1 MNGRIDPER
10 MPLPESVVHPLG
22 ELAFAVT
29 KGVTL
34 LESAACSFSASPACM
49 LDRTRIVLLRTSHP
63 GNIGAAARA
72 MKTMG
77 LTRLLLVDPVRF
89 PAPEAEFR
97 SAGGADVLA
106 QAQVVATLD
115 DAIDS
120 CQLVVGSSARS
131 RRVPWPLLDPR
142 QLAERLS
149 QLPAQTEIAILFGNE
164 QHGLSNEELHRC
176 HWHVQIPADAEYG
189 VLNLAAAVQ
198 VISYELRMQWLQAG
212 DIATVSNSWDVP
224 LATSSEIEQL
234 FLHLQKLLLELD
246 FYDPDNPRQL
256 LTRLRRLLLRSGLD
270 RMEGNILR
278 GILAAAMAR
287 IDH

>member
-49 LDRTRIVLLRTSHP
+49 LDRTRIVLLRTSYP

-270 RMEGNILR
+270 RMEVNILR

>member
-1 MNGRIDPER
+1 
-10 MPLPESVVHPLG
+10 
-22 ELAFAVT
+22 
-29 KGVTL
+29 
-34 LESAACSFSASPACM
+34 M

-89 PAPEAEFR
+89 PAPEAVFR

-106 QAQVVATLD
+106 QAGVVATLD
-115 DAIDS
+115 EAIDT
-120 CQLVVGSSARS
+120 CQIVVGSSARN
-131 RRVPWPLLDPR
+131 RRLPWPMLDPR

-149 QLPAQTEIAILFGNE
+149 QLPTQTEIAILFGNE

-176 HWHVQIPADAEYG
+176 HYHVQIPADAQYG

-198 VISYELRMQWLQAG
+198 VICYELRMQWLQAEQV
-212 DIATVSNSWDVP
+212 ATVSNAWDVP

-234 FLHLQKLLLELD
+234 FVHLQQLLLELD

-270 RMEGNILR
+270 RMEVNILR
-278 GILAAAMAR
+278 GILAAAMAH